1 TFDVVLHWEILPV
14 GGEWLFRDYRREYA
28 TFTSLPIRAL
38 RQKGMRGGSGHMR
51 GAEYAGGMLGYQG
64 TKDIYASGIPKTR
77 CEADG
82 IYRRAFGV

>member
-1 TFDVVLHWEILPV
+1 MGTFDVVLHWEILPV
-14 GGEWLFRDYRREYA
+14 GGEWLFRDYCRYP

-51 GAEYAGGMLGYQG
+51 GAEYAGYQG